1 LGIIDNN
8 DVIDR
13 ADAQDRLDVELTW
26 DATAMPNPYNQ
37 YVTVSLS
44 TESNSAISITMV
56 DAMGKEVSR
65 THTTVEGL
73 ESVQLGELLTPGVYM
88 IAVRQDDNVKMIRVV
103 KQ

>member
-1 LGIIDNN
+1 F
-8 DVIDR
+8 
-13 ADAQDRLDVELTW
+13 
-26 DATAMPNPYNQ
+26 
-37 YVTVSLS
+37 VTVSLS

-65 THTTVEGL
+65 TQTTVEGL